1 LPQTAPAVSRFR
13 SFLDSRA
20 MAHNP
25 VQVLTKYTEL
35 HGGTFR
41 FYFGGVK
48 EAIVTTNPVVIQHVL
63 KTNSENYHK
72 SEIQKKRMGHFLGKG
87 LLTTEGE
94 AWRTQRRLIQSG
106 FERKQLEVLSTIMQD
121 SLAESLRDFDREA
134 QLGPVDIYPLM
145 MKITFAMVG
154 RSLFGA
160 RLKEEDIDLISLAI
174 STVQEFMVRQTI
186 QPYLNPWFAVSGE
199 LRKHEDLRNRAFG
212 VLLEYI
218 QRRRKEAPG
227 HDLLQILMDARYSDG
242 EGMPDDLILSE
253 SMQLLVAGHETS
265 SNALSWLLY
274 LLSTRP
280 DCIDRVRQEF
290 DSVLGEKPLT
300 YSDVS
305 KFEFTTQVILEAL
318 RLYPPFW
325 MVDRMALAD
334 DRAGDVDIPG
344 GSTVVVFIYGVH
356 HSPQYWENP
365 ESFDEER
372 FSKVK
377 EKLHT
382 PFAHLPFGAGPRG
395 CIGGNYAMLQILMIL
410 NVLLR
415 KYDFRLVPGQRIEA
429 RPMVILRPEHGIRMT
444 FTEAIPR
451 GSGSE
456 ARILSPTNL

>member
-1 LPQTAPAVSRFR
+1 
-13 SFLDSRA
+13 
-20 MAHNP
+20 MARNP
-25 VQVLTKYTEL
+25 VRVLTKYIEL
-35 HGGTFR
+35 HGDTFR

-48 EAIVTTNPVVIQHVL
+48 EAIVTINPVVIQHVL

-94 AWRTQRRLIQSG
+94 PWKTQRRLIQTG
-106 FERKQLEVLSTIMQD
+106 FERKQLEVLSSIMQD
-121 SLAESLRDFDREA
+121 SLADSLRDFDRQA
-134 QLGPVDIYPLM
+134 RLGPVDIYPLM

-160 RLKEEDIDLISLAI
+160 RLKDEDIDLISLAI

-199 LRKHEDLRNRAFG
+199 LRRHWELRNRAFG
-212 VLLEYI
+212 VLREYL

-242 EGMPDDLILSE
+242 HGMSDELILSE

-265 SNALSWLLY
+265 SNALSWFLY
-274 LLSTRP
+274 LLSSRP
-280 DCIDRVRQEF
+280 GCVERVRQEF
-290 DSVLGEKPLT
+290 DAVLGDRPLS
-300 YSDVS
+300 YSDVP
-305 KFEFTTQVILEAL
+305 KFEFTTQLIMEAL

-334 DRAGDVDIPG
+334 DRAGDLDIPR
-344 GSTVVVFIYGVH
+344 GSTVVVFIYGAH
-356 HSPQYWENP
+356 HSPQYWQDP
-365 ESFDEER
+365 ESFDQER
-372 FSKVK
+372 FSQAK
-377 EKLHT
+377 EKRHT

-395 CIGGNYAMLQILMIL
+395 CIGGNYAMLQMLMIL
-410 NVLLR
+410 SVLLR
-415 KYDFRLVPGQRIEA
+415 KYDFSLLPGQTIEA

-444 FTEAIPR
+444 FTEATLPATDR
-451 GSGSE
+451 
-456 ARILSPTNL
+456 LSDVSA

>member
-1 LPQTAPAVSRFR
+1 MPQSVPAVSRSR
-13 SFLDSRA
+13 SFMDSRA
-20 MAHNP
+20 MARNP
-25 VQVLTKYTEL
+25 VQVLTKYSEL
-35 HGGTFR
+35 HDETFR

-48 EAIVTTNPVVIQHVL
+48 EAIVTINPVVIQHVL
-63 KTNSENYHK
+63 KTNSENYYK

-94 AWRTQRRLIQSG
+94 AWRTQRRLIQTG
-106 FERKQLEVLSTIMQD
+106 FERKQLEVLSSIMRD
-121 SLAESLRDFDREA
+121 SLADSLRDFDQQAR
-134 QLGPVDIYPLM
+134 LGPVDIYPLM

-199 LRKHEDLRNRAFG
+199 LRKHWDLRSRAFG
-212 VLLEYI
+212 VLDEYL

-242 EGMPDDLILSE
+242 HGVPDDLILSE

-274 LLSTRP
+274 LLSSRP
-280 DCIDRVRQEF
+280 DCVDRIRDEF
-290 DSVLGEKPLT
+290 DSVLGERPLSF
-300 YSDVS
+300 SDVS
-305 KFEFTTQVILEAL
+305 KFEFTTQVIMEAL

-334 DRAGDVDIPG
+334 DRAGDVTIPR

-365 ESFDEER
+365 ESFEPER
-372 FSKVK
+372 FSKAK

-410 NVLLR
+410 SVLLR
-415 KYDFRLVPGQRIEA
+415 KYDFSLVPGQTIEA

-444 FTEAIPR
+444 FTQAIPR
-451 GSGSE
+451 GAVRPSE
-456 ARILSPTNL
+456 VSA

>member
-1 LPQTAPAVSRFR
+1 LPQSIPAVSRFQ
-13 SFLDSRA
+13 SFVDSRA
-20 MAHNP
+20 MSRNP
-25 VQVLTKYTEL
+25 VQVLTKYSEL
-35 HGGTFR
+35 HGETFR

-48 EAIVTTNPVVIQHVL
+48 EAIVTINPTVIQHVL

-72 SEIQKKRMGHFLGKG
+72 SHIQKKRMGHFLGKG

-94 AWRTQRRLIQSG
+94 AWRTQRRLIQTG
-106 FERKQLEVLSTIMQD
+106 FERKQLEVLSSIMQD
-121 SLAESLRDFDREA
+121 SLADSLRDFDRKA
-134 QLGPVDIYPLM
+134 QIGPVDIYPVM

-199 LRKHEDLRNRAFG
+199 LRRHEDLRNRAFG

-242 EGMPDDLILSE
+242 HGMSDDLVLSE

-274 LLSTRP
+274 LLSSRP

-290 DSVLGEKPLT
+290 DSVLGDRPLS
-300 YSDVS
+300 YSDVP
-305 KFEFTTQVILEAL
+305 KFQFTTQVIMEAL

-334 DRAGDVDIPG
+334 DQAGDVFIPR
-344 GSTVVVFIYGVH
+344 GSTVVVLIYGVH
-356 HSPQYWENP
+356 HSRQYWENP

-372 FSKVK
+372 FSKAN
-377 EKLHT
+377 EKRHT

-410 NVLLR
+410 NALLR
-415 KYDFRLVPGQRIEA
+415 KYDFRLAPGQTIEA

-451 GSGSE
+451 SVG
-456 ARILSPTNL
+456 RLSDCSA